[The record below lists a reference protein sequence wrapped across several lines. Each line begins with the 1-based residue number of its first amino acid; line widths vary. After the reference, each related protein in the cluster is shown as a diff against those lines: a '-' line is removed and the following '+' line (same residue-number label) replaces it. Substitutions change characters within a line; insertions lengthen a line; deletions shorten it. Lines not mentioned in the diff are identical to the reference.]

1 MQSPPNNLALTLWFV
16 LYAGVTGLLFVV
28 LPTMFDHFYLIPW
41 RYWWVFLF
49 ITPPLA
55 GCLLCWQVH
64 NGKCSKLGALVFVL
78 AVFML
83 GLFYRL
89 FVYYI
94 GM

>member
-1 MQSPPNNLALTLWFV
+1 MQTPPNNLTLTLWFV

-28 LPTMFDHFYLIPW
+28 LPTLLDHFYLIPW
-41 RYWWVFLF
+41 HYWWVFLF

-55 GCLLCWQVH
+55 CVLLGWQVH
-64 NGKCSKLGALVFVL
+64 RGKCSKLGALVFVL